1 MFRCATWIRIMR
13 QKNPKDASEK
23 SDNYCAQMETYRTI
37 LVSKKTPRIYLQL
50 KINNGKKDL
59 E

>member
-1 MFRCATWIRIMR
+1 MR
-13 QKNPKDASEK
+13 QKKQKDASEK
-23 SDNYCAQMETYRTI
+23 SDNYRAQMETYRTI